1 VTLGPVDFPTLGWQV
16 IAWIESYLVHGPGDV
31 QGERI
36 VIDDEMALH
45 ICHAYRLDP
54 ETGRR
59 LIRRDIL
66 SRPKGRAKS
75 EHAGMLVC
83 AEALG
88 PVRFDG
94 WDANGEPV
102 GRPITYPFIRCLAT
116 EEDQSGNTY
125 DNVYTMLTEGEAA
138 NVYSIDAG
146 ITRTF
151 IKEPGG
157 GEITPSTAS
166 SAAKDGGKETFAVA
180 DETHLY
186 VLPELHRM
194 HATVRRNTGKRKKAE
209 PWMLD
214 TTTAYEPGEGSVA
227 ELAASEYEKLDAD
240 ARLKRGVL
248 YDHRE
253 APALKPKDFAN
264 DKKLRK
270 ALKEVYGPFAEVMD
284 LDRLVSDIRDPT
296 AKEPDSR
303 RYWLNQR
310 VKGERRWVD
319 VEAQLK
325 PHARPDIII
334 ESHEL
339 VTLGFDGSRT
349 RDATAL
355 IGCRV
360 FDGHLFVVRQA
371 DGSPAIW
378 ERPAGRRAASWEVPT
393 NEVDAAVHYAM
404 ENLDVWR
411 LYADPAFWQ
420 EYIDAWYGE
429 WGQDK
434 VVRWYTNRDT
444 PMARAVENFETALTD
459 ENFSY
464 DGDLILATHIGH
476 AHRRKT
482 RAGDVIEKESRDST
496 DCIDAAV
503 AAVLAYEARGDAI
516 ADGALNKPKRSKIPV
531 SL

>member
-1 VTLGPVDFPTLGWQV
+1 
-16 IAWIESYLVHGPGDV
+16 
-31 QGERI
+31 
-36 VIDDEMALH
+36 MALH
-45 ICHAYRLDP
+45 ICHAYSS
-54 ETGRR
+54 TRR
-59 LIRRDIL
+59 PAAASIRRDIL

-75 EHAGMLVC
+75 EHAGMIVC

-116 EEDQSGNTY
+116 EEEQSGNTY

-138 NVYSIDAG
+138 NEYAIDPG

-227 ELAASEYEKLDAD
+227 ELAAKEYEKLDAD
-240 ARLKRGVL
+240 ARLEARACCTTTARRRRSREGL
-248 YDHRE
+248 RERQE
-253 APALKPKDFAN
+253 APQGARGG
-264 DKKLRK
+264 LR
-270 ALKEVYGPFAEVMD
+270 AVRRGHGPRPARERHPRP
-284 LDRLVSDIRDPT
+284 DREG
-296 AKEPDSR
+296 ADSR

-310 VKGERRWVD
+310 VKGERRWLD
-319 VEAQLK
+319 VEAELK
-325 PHARPDIII
+325 PPRAPRRHHRAGRARHARLRRLA
-334 ESHEL
+334 H
-339 VTLGFDGSRT
+339 

-393 NEVDAAVHYAM
+393 NEVDAAVHFAM